1 MKQAQWK
8 LIVLTLIV
16 ASLALTGCSYERKT
30 PSQAQSTTQAGS
42 AGVPTA
48 ALIAATTTPALAV
61 PTKQPT
67 TLAIQATATPAVSA
81 PAGATGGNAGNTSAP
96 STAIETTAPTSS
108 AAPAPVTSAPAP
120 KIGNQ
125 PAQEQ
130 VHVVQPG
137 QNLFRIALQYG
148 YDVETVARYNGIRN
162 PEMIFVGQEI
172 RIPAS
177 GSVVA
182 PPSYGYDAPPSG
194 YSGNVYI
201 VDPGDTLLSIAARYG
216 VSVEALCSANHLT
229 DADTIYVGQRLNIP

>member
-30 PSQAQSTTQAGS
+30 PSQTQSTAQAGS

-81 PAGATGGNAGNTSAP
+81 PAGSS
-96 STAIETTAPTSS
+96 ST
-108 AAPAPVTSAPAP
+108 TSAPATTEV
-120 KIGNQ
+120 
-125 PAQEQ
+125 PASTGSTAAPITSAPVAPQMGVPPSQEQ
-130 VHVVQPG
+130 IHVVQPG

-148 YDVETVARYNGIRN
+148 YDVETVARYNGIHN
-162 PEMIFVGQEI
+162 PEMIYVGQEI
-172 RIPAS
+172 RIPA
-177 GSVVA
+177 GGTVVT
-182 PPSYGYDAPPSG
+182 PPNYGYEAPSSG
-194 YSGNVYI
+194 FSGNVYI

-229 DADTIYVGQRLNIP
+229 NADTIYVGQRLNIP